1 MISLFFVQLD
11 VMVSKEEE
19 EIMVDLV
26 KKINDNMIKFD
37 TSIFHIL
44 GDPGPAGFPGSQGWL
59 E

>member
-1 MISLFFVQLD
+1 
-11 VMVSKEEE
+11 MVSKEEE

-26 KKINDNMIKFD
+26 KKISDNMIKFD

-44 GDPGPAGFPGSQGWL
+44 GDPGPAGFPGAQGWL